1 MLPRT
6 HGQEGPRKVRPHPP
20 ASGTVLITAK
30 LLEMWVL
37 KGMARRP
44 CDQETWWGMETLGA
58 F

>member
-6 HGQEGPRKVRPHPP
+6 HGPRKVRPHPS